1 MNKAINILS
10 FVFFVTIL
18 VTSCTPDPVDN
29 SISLIDIEYSPT
41 DFLVDVPAE
50 FPSLEIPTGNA
61 LTLDGIKLGQH
72 LFFDPILSA
81 DSTMSCASCH
91 LPEAG
96 FTDQLAVSTGIDG
109 VAGER
114 SSMSLINSGFV
125 FNGLFWDG
133 RIQTLEAQA
142 LLPVEDPIELHHKW
156 QDVIP
161 KLRSISLYQELF
173 RKAFG
178 ISTTDEITKEL
189 AAKAI
194 AQYERILISGNSN
207 FDKFLR
213 FEYFFTE
220 EENEGF
226 AMFFDKDP
234 DIIDAECFHC
244 HSASLFTD
252 NSFRNNGLD
261 GVQDLTEFT
270 DLGRGAITGNPL
282 DNGKFRVPT
291 LRNITLTAPYMH
303 DGRFQTLEEV
313 IEHYD
318 SGGHFAPNRD
328 PLIYELGLTDSE
340 KANLL
345 AFLHTL
351 VDTSYLSKDYI
362 TNPFK

>member
-1 MNKAINILS
+1 MLS
-10 FVFFVTIL
+10 LVFVLTVG
-18 VTSCTPDPVDN
+18 CNEDPVDN
-29 SISLIDIEYSPT
+29 SISLTDIEYNPT
-41 DFLVDVPAE
+41 DFLVDVPVE
-50 FPSLEIPTGNA
+50 FPALEIPDDNP
-61 LTLDGIKLGQH
+61 LTTDGIRLGQH

-109 VAGER
+109 VAGQR
-114 SSMSLINSGFV
+114 SSMSLVNSGFS

-133 RIQTLEAQA
+133 SIQTLEDQA
-142 LLPVEDPIELHHKW
+142 LLPVEDPIELHHEW
-156 QDVIP
+156 QELIP
-161 KLRSISLYQELF
+161 DLRSIPLYQELF

-178 ISTTDEITKEL
+178 ISTTSEITKEL
-189 AAKAI
+189 AVKAI
-194 AQYERILISGNSN
+194 AQYERVLISGNSN

-213 FEYFFTE
+213 SEYFFSE
-220 EENEGF
+220 EEGEGF

-234 DIIDAECFHC
+234 DIVDAECFHC

-252 NSFRNNGLD
+252 NTFRNNGLD
-261 GVQDLTEFT
+261 EVQDLAEFT
-270 DLGRGAITGNPL
+270 DLGRGGVTGNPL

-313 IEHYD
+313 IEHYN

-340 KANLL
+340 KSNLL

>member
-1 MNKAINILS
+1 MTNGCKEEPI
-10 FVFFVTIL
+10 
-18 VTSCTPDPVDN
+18 DN
-29 SISLIDIEYSPT
+29 SISLTSIEYNPT
-41 DFLVDVPAE
+41 EFLPDVPEE
-50 FPSLEIPTGNA
+50 FPLLEIPEDNP
-61 LTLDGIKLGQH
+61 LTSDGIRLGQH

-96 FTDQLAVSTGIDG
+96 FTDQLAFSTGIDG

-114 SSMSLINSGFV
+114 SSMSLVNSGFS

-133 RIQTLEAQA
+133 RIPSLETQA
-142 LLPVEDPIELHHKW
+142 LLPVEDPIELHHDW
-156 QDVIP
+156 QEVIP
-161 KLRSISLYQELF
+161 ALRNLPLYQELF

-178 ISTTDEITKEL
+178 ISTTSEITKEL

-194 AQYERILISGNSN
+194 AQYERVLISGNSN

-213 FEYFFTE
+213 FEYFFSE
-220 EENEGF
+220 EESNGF

-234 DIIDAECFHC
+234 EIIDAECFHC

-261 GVQDLTEFT
+261 EVTDLAEFS
-270 DLGRGAITGNPL
+270 DLGRGAVTGNPL

-313 IEHYD
+313 IDHYD

-328 PLIYELGLTDSE
+328 PLIYELGLTNTE
-340 KANLL
+340 KQNLL

-351 VDTSYLSKDYI
+351 VDTSYLSKEYI
-362 TNPFK
+362 INPFK